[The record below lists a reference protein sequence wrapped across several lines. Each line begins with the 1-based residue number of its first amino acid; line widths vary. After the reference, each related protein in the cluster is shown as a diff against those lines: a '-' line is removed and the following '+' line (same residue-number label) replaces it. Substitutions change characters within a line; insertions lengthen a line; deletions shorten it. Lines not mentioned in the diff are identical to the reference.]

1 MESTDSSDPSPR
13 REMSA
18 GGRLSPRSPMFAVM
32 VSCCCF
38 WMGLWWCGPGAAWA
52 DSAPVGVASFAVAS
66 ADELV
71 RTLDE
76 GWGDVAFDGSVALA
90 MAPSQLPRGLDE
102 LPVRSKKRAFLRA
115 LLPLAVS
122 VNAEIARE
130 RTQVIALAKTFAP
143 AGTVVTAADTALI
156 AGLAAKYRVADAA
169 DALARGEA
177 RTVLAELLIR
187 VDQVPV
193 SLALAQGALESGWGT
208 SRFAVEGNSLFG
220 QWVFSGKGMTPA
232 ERPAGA
238 RHGVARFADLRASV
252 AAYMRNLNSSWAYR
266 GFRLLRAQ
274 MRAGQPNGRLDSLA
288 LAGELLQYSI
298 RREAY
303 VDEVRMVIRG
313 NRLTRFD
320 GARLLPLAETIAGSS
335 LPPEIFAAAVRRPS
349 APPDA

>member
-1 MESTDSSDPSPR
+1 
-13 REMSA
+13 MS
-18 GGRLSPRSPMFAVM
+18 
-32 VSCCCF
+32 
-38 WMGLWWCGPGAAWA
+38 LWWCGPGSAWA
-52 DSAPVGVASFAVAS
+52 DSPRVGVASFAVAS

-71 RTLDE
+71 RTLDQ
-76 GWGDVAFDGSVALA
+76 GWLDVAFDGSVALA
-90 MAPSQLPRGLDE
+90 LAPSHLPPGLGE
-102 LPVRSKKRAFLRA
+102 LPVRSKKSAFLRA

-130 RTQVIALAKTFAP
+130 RAQVVALAKAYAP
-143 AGTVVTAADTALI
+143 ADTVVPAAVTAQLAD
-156 AGLAAKYRVADAA
+156 LAAKYRVADAV

-177 RTVLAELLIR
+177 RGVLAELLVR
-187 VDQVPV
+187 ADQVPV

-220 QWVFSGKGMTPA
+220 QWVFTGKGMTPA

-252 AAYMRNLNSSWAYR
+252 AAYMRNLNSSWAYQ
-266 GFRLLRAQ
+266 GFRALRAQ
-274 MRAGQPNGRLDSLA
+274 MRVGRQGGGLDPLA
-288 LAGELLQYSI
+288 LAGELLHYSS

-303 VDEVRMVIRG
+303 VDEVRRVIRG

-320 GARLLPLAETIAGSS
+320 GARLLPLGESLAGGA
-335 LPPEIFAAAVRRPS
+335 LPPEIFAAAVRRPA